1 MGRDEDTCAEGWGG
15 ASVDDAGWL
24 NDPVPVPVPLLVV
37 LLPLLSRER
46 GARMEKRRAVLVVVA
61 AAEAD
66 AKRAFSTTSTG
77 RESSSLES

>member
-1 MGRDEDTCAEGWGG
+1 
-15 ASVDDAGWL
+15 
-24 NDPVPVPVPLLVV
+24 
-37 LLPLLSRER
+37 
-46 GARMEKRRAVLVVVA
+46 MEKRRAVLVVAA